1 MLPYRPQDAGN
12 DLREGAMKHMSRW
25 KYIAL
30 LGWPVV
36 IAGPAMLLGLLPGP
50 AAAQT
55 TFPPERSRVSF
66 ALTAA
71 DGSAITEQ
79 SDRSKWLVIYFGY
92 TFCPDV
98 CPTTLMDIA
107 GALDA
112 LGPRAAA
119 VQGLFITID
128 PRRDTPNVLTEYL
141 KSFDQR
147 LIGLTGTPAQIAQA
161 AKSFHVF
168 YELQDAD
175 DGNYSYDHSA
185 FIYVVDPQ
193 GTFVKAISSE
203 GGSKQ
208 IADTMSALMSAER

>member
-1 MLPYRPQDAGN
+1 
-12 DLREGAMKHMSRW
+12 MKRMSRR
-25 KYIAL
+25 KFIAL
-30 LGWPVV
+30 LGWMLATV
-36 IAGPAMLLGLLPGP
+36 GPALLLRPFLPEP

-55 TFPPERSRVSF
+55 TLPPEGSRVNF
-66 ALTAA
+66 ALTTT
-71 DGSAITEQ
+71 DGMAITEQ
-79 SDRSKWLVIYFGY
+79 NYRGKWLVIYFGY

-119 VQGLFITID
+119 VEGLFITVD

-147 LIGLTGTPAQIAQA
+147 LIGLTGTSAQIAQA

-168 YELQDAD
+168 YERQDAD
-175 DGNYSYDHSA
+175 DGNYSYEHSA
-185 FIYVVDPQ
+185 FIYVIDPD
-193 GTFVKAISSE
+193 GKFAKAISSE

-208 IADTMSALMSAER
+208 FADTMSALMDAER

>member
-1 MLPYRPQDAGN
+1 
-12 DLREGAMKHMSRW
+12 MKRMSRR
-25 KYIAL
+25 KFIAL
-30 LGWPVV
+30 LGWMLATV
-36 IAGPAMLLGLLPGP
+36 GPALLLRPFLLEP

-55 TFPPERSRVSF
+55 TLPPEGSRMSF
-66 ALTAA
+66 ALTAT
-71 DGSAITEQ
+71 DGMAITEQ
-79 SDRSKWLVIYFGY
+79 NYRGKWLVIYFGY

-128 PRRDTPNVLTEYL
+128 LRRDTPNVLTEYL

-147 LIGLTGTPAQIAQA
+147 LIGLTGTSAQIAQA

-168 YELQDAD
+168 YERQDAD
-175 DGNYSYDHSA
+175 DGNYSYEHSA
-185 FIYVVDPQ
+185 FIYVVDPD
-193 GTFVKAISSE
+193 GKFAKAISSE

-208 IADTMSALMSAER
+208 FADTLSALMDAER